1 MNILAYDEGM
11 ETKKAIGIIGLC
23 AVVGVLIYVAL
34 GQKQVPAVV
43 PEPSPADFSVTSQP
57 VKITEEK
64 EFYTIDVTY
73 PETSFGTVTADLKT
87 FATDTITQWKQQ
99 TNIENLTPEEIEMF
113 GLGDGR
119 THGLWISYQETVS
132 AHAVSY
138 LVAVSTYEGGAHPNT
153 GYISFV
159 YDQLGKKIEL
169 ADLFKSGIPYLKRL
183 SEFARVE
190 LATREFA
197 AADMIA
203 AGTEPTTENFSTF
216 AIEDIGLTLVFSP
229 YQVAPYAAGE
239 QLVTIP
245 WDQLSDLLNQ

>member
-1 MNILAYDEGM
+1 M

-34 GQKQVPAVV
+34 EQKQVPVVV
-43 PEPSPADFSVTSQP
+43 PEPITTEFSITSNP

-64 EFYTIDVTY
+64 EFYIIDVTY

-119 THGLWISYQETVS
+119 TYGLWISYQETVS

-159 YDQLGKKIEL
+159 YDETGKRLEL
-169 ADLFKSGIPYLKRL
+169 AALFRSDANYLDRL
-183 SEFARVE
+183 STLSRKE

-197 AADMIA
+197 EVGMID
-203 AGTEPTTENFSTF
+203 AGTEPTVENFSTF
-216 AIEDIGLTLVFSP
+216 MIEDTGLTLVFSP

-245 WDQLSDLLNQ
+245 WTVIADLLR

>member
-1 MNILAYDEGM
+1 MSILAYDEGM

-34 GQKQVPAVV
+34 GQKQVPVLV
-43 PEPSPADFSVTSQP
+43 PEPGPVVFSVTSNS
-57 VKITEEK
+57 VTITEEK

-73 PETSFGTVTADLKT
+73 PETSFSTVTADLKT
-87 FATDTITQWKQQ
+87 FATDTITKWKQQ

-119 THGLWISYQETVS
+119 TYGLWISYQETVS

-153 GYISFV
+153 GYISFI
-159 YDQLGKKIEL
+159 YDETGNRLEL
-169 ADLFKSGIPYLKRL
+169 ADLFRSDANYLDRL
-183 SEFARVE
+183 STLSRKE
-190 LATREFA
+190 LSAREFA
-197 AADMIA
+197 EAGMID
-203 AGTEPTTENFSTF
+203 AGTEPTVENFSVF
-216 AIEDIGLTLVFSP
+216 IIENTGLTLVFSP

-245 WDQLSDLLNQ
+245 WNQFSDLLNQ